1 MGSGSGTGMG
11 DGGCLG
17 ESMGAGG
24 ESQEEGR
31 KEERSFLGSK
41 LRMASLNRCVVKR
54 ETLSSIVGIGVDLGM
69 VRGCCA

>member
-1 MGSGSGTGMG
+1 MSSGEGTG
-11 DGGCLG
+11 DGGCFG
-17 ESMGAGG
+17 ESMGAG

-41 LRMASLNRCVVKR
+41 LRMASLNRCVKR
-54 ETLSSIVGIGVDLGM
+54 ETLSKTVGIAVDLGM